1 MQAIFAQPIAQDA
14 DAKEIAEKAATTWR
28 TIEAALSPIIGQR
41 AVYALYKRS
50 LSLVRAEYSWLSPS
64 PPAPEGDPSPDDFVP
79 LQTALSLQS
88 DVTAMAAHR
97 ALLQAFIDL
106 LAGMLGA
113 SLTERLLKSVWDTS
127 SSAGVAQDTSS

>member
-50 LSLVRAEYSWLSPS
+50 LSLVRAEYSWLSLS
-64 PPAPEGDPSPDDFVP
+64 PPEGDPSPDDFVP